1 MITPDRQR
9 RPAPPRN
16 PSGLLLPFW
25 AKWSIIV
32 QARCAGLTN
41 GGKTLTIKPKRWQV
55 ALSPPPDHTAR
66 FPGLSPLIVQLLYN
80 RGLSTPSEVRAFL
93 RGDWPEDNP
102 FRLKGMNEAVT
113 RLRQAIRRQEPIAV
127 YGDFDADGVTATALL
142 VETLSALGAQ
152 TEPYIPHRV
161 DEGYGLNT
169 GALRELAR
177 RGIKV
182 VVTVDCGIRSIP
194 EVSYGRRL
202 GLDIIITDHH
212 SPGEELP
219 PSVAAINPKQA
230 DCRYPFKELA
240 GVGLA
245 FKLAQALL
253 RTNRQTPVTRGE
265 VSLEEEDLLDLVALG
280 TVADLAPLLGE
291 NRALVRRG
299 LEKLNRPQRLGLQ
312 ALLSQAG
319 VRPGQ
324 ITATTI
330 GYVLGPRLNAAGRL
344 DTAMASYNLLTSLS
358 PAEAKSLAL
367 ELERVNRERQRLTV
381 DTLERAREQVLAIG
395 EEEKLFFVAAGDYLP
410 GIVGLV
416 AQRLTEEFYR
426 PSVVVEL
433 GPERSRGSARSIPE
447 FNITAALDRCS
458 DLLVRYGGHAAAAG
472 FTVSN
477 ANLEPLQQRLRQ
489 IARRQLEGVELLPT
503 LHIDAEVDLSEM
515 NWATYALLE
524 QLEPFGYANPT
535 PLFLSREVTVRDA
548 RVVGENHL
556 KMILSDGRAVWD
568 AIAFRQGEWAGKL
581 PYHIDI
587 VYTLEVNEWNEEKR
601 LQLNVKD
608 LRPSGLA

>member
-1 MITPDRQR
+1 MKQR
-9 RPAPPRN
+9 EIA
-16 PSGLLLPFW
+16 
-25 AKWSIIV
+25 V
-32 QARCAGLTN
+32 TD

-55 ALSPPPDHTAR
+55 APPPPPGHTAR
-66 FPGLSPLIVQLLYN
+66 FAGLSPLLVQLLYN

-93 RGDWPEDNP
+93 KGDWPEDNP
-102 FRLKGMNEAVT
+102 FRLKGMNKAVT
-113 RLRQAIRRQEPIAV
+113 RLRRAIRQREPIAV

-152 TEPYIPHRV
+152 AEPYIPHRV
-161 DEGYGLNT
+161 DEGYGLNM
-169 GALRELAR
+169 GALRELAQ

-194 EVSYGRRL
+194 EVAYGRRL
-202 GLDIIITDHH
+202 GLDIIVTDHH
-212 SPGEELP
+212 APGEELP
-219 PSVAAINPKQA
+219 PATAAINPRQA

-253 RTNRQTPVTRGE
+253 RANRQTPIARGK
-265 VSLEEEDLLDLVALG
+265 VDLDEEDLLDLVAVG

-299 LEKLNRPQRLGLQ
+299 LEKLNQPQRLGLQ
-312 ALLSQAG
+312 ALISQAG

-344 DTAMASYNLLTSLS
+344 DTAMASYNLLTSPS
-358 PAEAKSLAL
+358 PAEARSLAL
-367 ELERVNRERQRLTV
+367 ELEEVNRERQRLTV
-381 DTLERAREQVLAIG
+381 DTFERAREQVLAIG
-395 EEEKLFFVAAGDYLP
+395 EEERLFFVAAEDYLP

-416 AQRLTEEFYR
+416 AQRLTDEFYR

-433 GPERSRGSARSIPE
+433 GEETSRASCRSIPE
-447 FNITAALDRCS
+447 FNITAALDQCR

-472 FTVSN
+472 FTVTN

-489 IARRQLEGVELLPT
+489 IASRQLEGLELLPT
-503 LHIDAEVDLSEM
+503 LSIDAEVDLSEM
-515 NWATYALLE
+515 NWATHALLE
-524 QLEPFGYANPT
+524 QLEPFGYANPA
-535 PLFLSREVTVRDA
+535 PLFLSREVIVRDA
-548 RVVGENHL
+548 RVVGERHL
-556 KMILSDGRAVWD
+556 KMTLSDGRAVWD

-581 PYHIDI
+581 PRRIDV

-608 LRPSGLA
+608 LRPSA